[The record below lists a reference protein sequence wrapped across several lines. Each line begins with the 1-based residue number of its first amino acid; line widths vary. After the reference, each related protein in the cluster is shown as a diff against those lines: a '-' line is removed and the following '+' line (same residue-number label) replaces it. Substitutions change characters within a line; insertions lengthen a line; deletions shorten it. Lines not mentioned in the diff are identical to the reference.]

1 MRDRERA
8 GRKRSRQ
15 GFTFIETVIAIA
27 ILGTVF
33 GSIYAMLRTTSRSFT
48 VASASTRLDTQV
60 SETLDKIA
68 ELLRASKL
76 STVTPQPVSP
86 FSSSVIN
93 FQRSVGYA
101 AGATVW
107 GNQERIALVNG
118 NVVWTQN
125 VGLLSQTSKI
135 LTHNV
140 PTYLQGEVANVA
152 DDNRNGLIDEA
163 GLCFD
168 VAGTAVNVRLTL
180 QVRSSAG
187 QVLAHTKQQE
197 VFLRNR

>member
-1 MRDRERA
+1 MRRH
-8 GRKRSRQ
+8 RSGSR
-15 GFTFIETVIAIA
+15 GFTLIETVIAIA

-33 GSIYAMLRTTSRSFT
+33 GSIYAMLRTSSRSFT
-48 VASASTRLDTQV
+48 VASANTRLETQV

-76 STVTPQPVSP
+76 STVTPQQASP

-93 FQRSVGYA
+93 FQRSTGFA

-107 GNQERIALVNG
+107 GNTERLTLTGG
-118 NVVWTQN
+118 NVVWIQN
-125 VGLLSQTSKI
+125 VGLVSQTTKI
-135 LTHNV
+135 LSHNV
-140 PTYLQGEVANVA
+140 PTYLEGETPNVA
-152 DDNRNGLIDEA
+152 DDNRNGLVDET

-168 VAGTAVNVRLTL
+168 VAGPSVNVRLTL

-187 QVLAHTKQQE
+187 QVLTHTGQTR

>member
-1 MRDRERA
+1 MR
-8 GRKRSRQ
+8 GRFRGSRRQ
-15 GFTFIETVIAIA
+15 ARRGFTLIETVIAIA

-33 GSIYAMLRTTSRSFT
+33 GSVYAMLRTTSRSFT

-76 STVTPQPVSP
+76 STVTPQAVAP

-93 FQRSVGYA
+93 FQRSIGYA

-107 GNQERIALVNG
+107 GNQESIALTNG
-118 NVVWTQN
+118 NVVWTQD
-125 VGLLSQTSKI
+125 VGMPSQTSKI

-140 PTYLQGEVANVA
+140 PTLLQGEVANA
-152 DDNRNGLIDEA
+152 LDDNKNGLVDES

-168 VAGTAVNVRLTL
+168 VVGTTVNVRLTL
-180 QVRSSAG
+180 QVRSSTG
-187 QVLAHTKQQE
+187 QVLTHTKQE
-197 VFLRNR
+197 RIFFRNR